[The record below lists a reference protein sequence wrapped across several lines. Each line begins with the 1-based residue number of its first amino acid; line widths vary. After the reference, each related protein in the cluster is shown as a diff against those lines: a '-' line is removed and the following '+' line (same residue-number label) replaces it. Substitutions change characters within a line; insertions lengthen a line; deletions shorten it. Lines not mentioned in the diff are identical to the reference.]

1 MTKSMSSLAAPSRLL
16 IGALLVI
23 LTGAGL
29 APSAYA
35 QGATDALFF
44 AQRSPATGP
53 RLTAM
58 GGASIAGV
66 GDYGSF
72 YSNPAGLGLLES
84 SQFAGSFRSLLTT
97 DEASYTT
104 FRADESAFGTSTTDR
119 TRTGYGIGNVALAYK
134 VPTEQG
140 SLVIGAALNETR
152 HFGRDLDFSNRN
164 ALSSVS
170 DFFLPLN
177 DEVDVQEFAPGEG
190 PDDLFF
196 GQELITTDDADFL
209 VDFDPDGN
217 GQINRPL
224 SFIAFQTF
232 GIDLVPAF
240 VDPDAGDA
248 QAFLPVVTPGT
259 EFRQVGDVSEEGNL
273 RELNFGGSVAVAPG
287 VLVGGSAN
295 VTVGTYDLRDTFEEV
310 DDLNENDGTDGT
322 VDFQSLRLTR
332 TLESDL
338 TGFGLRFGLSA
349 EVAPSVRAGLTI
361 ETPTWYS
368 IDETSSIRL
377 QTNFDNGDRF
387 LYGDDADED
396 VGRTAFDYDVR
407 TPWRLGGGLSVQI
420 DDLRL
425 LADAVFVDWTRLQLD
440 DNTGG
445 NLFEVE
451 NDLIED
457 VFDPVVNTRL
467 GFEYRLDALALRG
480 GFAYQPSPVS
490 LSEIDA
496 ESFGGSL
503 NLRGTDEVNDR
514 PRTYFSAGLGYQ
526 LSEQLHVDVSWMQQR
541 FDDRTL
547 PYTSTNASFVNE
559 EVARNQILVGV
570 RYHF

>member
-1 MTKSMSSLAAPSRLL
+1 MMNQTLLSRYGLRLL
-16 IGALLVI
+16 LGAVALLVVW
-23 LTGAGL
+23 AGTA
-29 APSAYA
+29 APTQA

-66 GDYGSF
+66 ADYGSF
-72 YSNPAGLGLLES
+72 YSNPAGLGLLER
-84 SQFAGSFRSLLTT
+84 SQFGGSFRSLLTT

-104 FRADESAFGTSTTDR
+104 FRPDETSFGTRTIER
-119 TRTGYGIGNVALAYK
+119 TRTGYGIGNLALAYK
-134 VPTEQG
+134 VPTAQG
-140 SLVIGAALNETR
+140 SLVVGAALNETR
-152 HFGRDLDFSNRN
+152 HFGRDLDFGNRN

-177 DEVDVQEFAPGEG
+177 DEVDVRQFAPGEG
-190 PDDLFF
+190 PEDLLF
-196 GQELITTDDADFL
+196 GQELITTDEADFL

-217 GQINRPL
+217 GQIDRPL

-240 VDPDAGDA
+240 VEPDGNDA

-259 EFRQVGDVSEEGNL
+259 EFRQAGDVSEEGTL
-273 RELNFGGSVAVAPG
+273 RELNFGGSVEVSPG
-287 VLVGGSAN
+287 VLVGGAAN
-295 VTVGTYDLRDTFEEV
+295 VTLGTYDLRDTFEEV
-310 DDLNENDGTDGT
+310 DDLNQNDGTDGT
-322 VDFQSLRLTR
+322 VDFERLRLTR
-332 TLESDL
+332 NLESDL
-338 TGFGLRFGLSA
+338 TGFGLRLGLSA

-361 ETPTWYS
+361 ETPTWYT

-377 QTNFDNGDRF
+377 QTGFDNGDRF
-387 LYGDDADED
+387 TYGDDPGED

-407 TPWRLGGGLSVQI
+407 TPWRLGGGLSVQLN
-420 DDLRL
+420 DLRL
-425 LADAVFVDWTRLQLD
+425 LADAIFVDWTQLEMD

-445 NLFEVE
+445 NLFDTE

-457 VFDPVVNTRL
+457 VFDPVINTRL
-467 GFEYRLDALALRG
+467 GFEYQLDALAIRAG
-480 GFAYQPSPVS
+480 VAYQPAPVS

-503 NLRGTDEVNDR
+503 NLRGTDEVDER
-514 PRTYFSAGLGYQ
+514 PRTYLSAGLGYQ
-526 LSEQLHVDVSWMQQR
+526 LSEQLSVDLSWMQQR

-559 EVARNQILVGV
+559 DVSRNRILIGV

>member
-1 MTKSMSSLAAPSRLL
+1 MSSLAAPSRLL

-104 FRADESAFGTSTTDR
+104 FRADESPFGTSTTDR

-259 EFRQVGDVSEEGNL
+259 EFRQAGDVSEEGNL
-273 RELNFGGSVAVAPG
+273 RELNFGGSVAVGPG

-503 NLRGTDEVNDR
+503 NLRGTDEVDDR
-514 PRTYFSAGLGYQ
+514 PRTSLSAGLGYQ